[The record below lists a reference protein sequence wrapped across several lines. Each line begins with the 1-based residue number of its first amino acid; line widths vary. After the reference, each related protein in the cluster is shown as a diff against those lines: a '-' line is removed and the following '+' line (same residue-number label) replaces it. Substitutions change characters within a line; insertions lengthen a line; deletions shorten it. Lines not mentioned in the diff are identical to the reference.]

1 MKTLRLVLAD
11 VGFGATVFQDINDNV
26 DALLALPPTKL
37 SEIMNSICKG
47 ATAGAG
53 ATTVGGVGG
62 RNDSCGSGDGCVP
75 CPSHSATVTAR
86 STEADATA
94 AAAAAGGGAAVVLI
108 AGQRSRRLRLSRL
121 LLQHRC

>member
-53 ATTVGGVGG
+53 QLPWAASAAATT
-62 RNDSCGSGDGCVP
+62 
-75 CPSHSATVTAR
+75 AA
-86 STEADATA
+86 EAATA
-94 AAAAAGGGAAVVLI
+94 ACHAQAI
-108 AGQRSRRLRLSRL
+108 Q
-121 LLQHRC
+121 QQ